1 MKIWSGL
8 LVMVVVISASLLII
22 PVSGGLF
29 TIPQGGTA
37 FIGEQG
43 LDITT
48 AGVNSATKIGWFDL
62 SANITTDPPS
72 ATVTV
77 DDAKNFFVDPAIFVS
92 KTGAWYTIPDKH
104 FAFYVQDPS
113 LKIRVFDETANIDVT
128 NSTKYITRG
137 DQVSFRIET
146 NLMAMLNRSGITM
159 VPVTIYVLTPG
170 GAQLAEISGH
180 PLTNIGVTSSPFSTG
195 PIWDTGQYSS
205 GTYTVWAIC
214 NVNKMNDN
222 YRVDGKTQTPQTGN
236 AQIQSSNPLVIAT
249 ITPAATNFLG
259 PAQATSAETTTLVSV
274 QTTTI
279 QTTTEPPTT
288 LPGTTAPAATRSPG
302 PEFVLVCA
310 GLAGA
315 ALIMGKRRPS

>member
-1 MKIWSGL
+1 MKIWSEL
-8 LVMVVVISASLLII
+8 FVIAVVISASLII
-22 PVSGGLF
+22 LPVSGGLF

-62 SANITTDPPS
+62 SANITTDAPT

-77 DDAKNFFVDPAIFVS
+77 DDAKNFFVDPAVFAS

-113 LKIRVFDETANIDVT
+113 LKLRVFDDTANIDVT
-128 NSTKYITRG
+128 NSSGYIVRG
-137 DQVSFRIET
+137 DQASFRIET

-195 PIWDTGQYSS
+195 PIWDTRQYPS

-214 NVNKMNDN
+214 DVNKMNDN

-236 AQIQSSNPLVIAT
+236 VQVQSSNPLVTAT
-249 ITPAATNFLG
+249 ITPASTNFLG
-259 PAQATSAETTTLVSV
+259 PSQSTSGATTTSSPV

-288 LPGTTAPAATRSPG
+288 LPTTTTPAATQSPG

-310 GLAGA
+310 GLVGAG
-315 ALIMGKRRPS
+315 LLLGKRISR